1 MSVPFDTFSVQCR
14 ALSLLGKTWTG
25 PGLEIERTDV
35 AGRDVEVQRWAAREG
50 RALADFPEEITETR
64 TRMLMLINQGDVSG
78 AFSFIQECP
87 PDLRAAVKPFFIHFS
102 SATTKLATAHAVVDL
117 LEFFARGRTVVI
129 PGQVVLD
136 GEFGGLRGPLAV
148 PVLMDQRGWS
158 QVIELPI
165 ANDERIALD
174 NSSRAVEIAND
185 S

>member
-1 MSVPFDTFSVQCR
+1 M
-14 ALSLLGKTWTG
+14 
-25 PGLEIERTDV
+25 
-35 AGRDVEVQRWAAREG
+35 
-50 RALADFPEEITETR
+50 
-64 TRMLMLINQGDVSG
+64 SG

-102 SATTKLATAHAVVDL
+102 SAKTKLATAHAVVDL

-148 PVLMDQRGWS
+148 PVLLDQRGWL